1 MVYGPTLLE
10 DKNGVIN
17 GMNNIYGIVKTNEVM
32 LIGFG
37 FVSQDMMW
45 QNVSVWIFILR
56 YRLGIGAVAV
66 NDDRLSKRS
75 IFKKYM

>member
-45 QNVSVWIFILR
+45 QNVSV
-56 YRLGIGAVAV
+56 
-66 NDDRLSKRS
+66 
-75 IFKKYM
+75 